1 MWKFHPG
8 YQLGASLTRASRAPT
23 AEELYARGLH
33 MATATYERG
42 DANLRAETSNNID
55 LSLRKTSGD
64 TTFGVSVFRKRIN
77 GYIYGTTLDELD
89 GLQLLQ
95 YAQQNA
101 TFTGIEAQVRQR
113 LNRHLG
119 LTLFGDAV
127 RARLADGSL
136 LPRIPPARAGLRLDA
151 TWNAWQG
158 QVEWVQVARQ
168 SRVAAFEQPTPGY
181 GMLNL
186 GVTYNSRL
194 AGGTPW
200 QLYVKGNNLTDR
212 LGYAHTSFIKN
223 AAPLM
228 GRNITVGVKMD
239 F

>member
-1 MWKFHPG
+1 
-8 YQLGASLTRASRAPT
+8 
-23 AEELYARGLH
+23 

-64 TTFGVSVFRKRIN
+64 TTFGGACSTNRIN
-77 GYIYGTTLDELD
+77 GYIHGTTLDELD

-113 LNRHLG
+113 LNRHAG
-119 LTLFGDAV
+119 ITLFGDAV
-127 RARLADGSL
+127 RARLARWQPAPAS
-136 LPRIPPARAGLRLDA
+136 PARAGLRRTPPGTPGKA
-151 TWNAWQG
+151 RWNG
-158 QVEWVQVARQ
+158 CKSARQ

-186 GVTYNSRL
+186 GVSYSGQTN
-194 AGGTPW
+194 GTPW
-200 QLYVKGNNLTDR
+200 QVYLKGNNLTDR
-212 LGYAHTSFIKN
+212 LATRTPPSSR
-223 AAPLM
+223 PPRL
-228 GRNITVGVKMD
+228 
-239 F
+239 